1 MSVNR
6 HLSRTVAMQSI
17 YESDFRPDEPLQDI
31 VRRNIDVYKDDVDKE
46 YVIQVVEGISKNIN
60 QIDERIVSVAPE
72 FPIEQIATIDKAILR
87 VAIYEILHDNDVPAK
102 VAINEAVELGKN
114 FGGESSFKFINGVLG
129 TIYRQS
135 ARYNPDDDKELEPI
149 HEIVPE
155 NEQNNVVNE
164 DEGNNEDEE

>member
-17 YESDFRPDEPLQDI
+17 YEWDFRPDEPLNDI
-31 VRRNIDVYKDDVDKE
+31 VRRNIEVYKDDVDE
-46 YVIQVVEGISKNIN
+46 GYVIQVVEGIKKNITE
-60 QIDERIVSVAPE
+60 IDASIVNVAPE

-114 FGGESSFKFINGVLG
+114 FGGESSYKFINGVLG
-129 TIYRQS
+129 TLYRQS
-135 ARYNPDDDKELEPI
+135 ARFDPN
-149 HEIVPE
+149 
-155 NEQNNVVNE
+155 
-164 DEGNNEDEE
+164 DE

>member
-17 YESDFRPDEPLQDI
+17 YEWDFRPDEPLNDI
-31 VRRNIDVYKDDVDKE
+31 VRRNIEVYKDDVDE
-46 YVIQVVEGISKNIN
+46 GYVIQVVEGIEKNITE
-60 QIDERIVSVAPE
+60 IGASIVNVAPE

-114 FGGESSFKFINGVLG
+114 FGGESSYKFINCVLG
-129 TIYRQS
+129 TLYRQS
-135 ARYNPDDDKELEPI
+135 ARFDPNDEKILEPI
-149 HEIVPE
+149 DEIVDGDI
-155 NEQNNVVNE
+155 NTDDIKE
-164 DEGNNEDEE
+164 DSK

>member
-17 YESDFRPDEPLQDI
+17 YEWDFRPDEPLNDI
-31 VRRNIDVYKDDVDKE
+31 VRRNIEVYKDDVDE
-46 YVIQVVEGISKNIN
+46 GYVIQVVEGIKKNITE
-60 QIDERIVSVAPE
+60 IDASIVNVAPE

-114 FGGESSFKFINGVLG
+114 FGGESSYKFINGVLG
-129 TIYRQS
+129 TLYRQS
-135 ARYNPDDDKELEPI
+135 ARFDPNDEKILEPI
-149 HEIVPE
+149 DEIVDGDI
-155 NEQNNVVNE
+155 NTDDIKE
-164 DEGNNEDEE
+164 DSK